1 MGFLR
6 SVMLDRHRIEIT
18 DEQERLLV
26 DDLRLIAEINKTMN
40 LTRITNEDD
49 AMVLHLEDSII
60 GLPYIN
66 AAPAGLYADLGTG
79 GGFPGIPLCILTE
92 RETLLVD
99 SVKKKVRALEPVAK
113 ELGISERLSTYGG
126 RIEDLAIDKPEEFA
140 VLTAR
145 ALSSLGALL
154 ELSSPLLKKSGRL
167 ICYKAQP
174 EKQELDTAFSIASQL
189 GFSLIS
195 DDIHELSNGST
206 RRIFVFEKVKPA
218 LIKLPRRI
226 GLAQRE
232 PLTADDFK
240 TRKNNRRK

>member
-6 SVMLDRHRIEIT
+6 SVMLDRHGIEIT

-26 DDLRLIAEINKTMN
+26 DDLRLISDINKTMN

-60 GLPYIN
+60 GLPYVN
-66 AAPAGLYADLGTG
+66 DAPEGLYADLGTG
-79 GGFPGIPLCILTE
+79 GGFPGIPLCILTK

-99 SVKKKVRALEPVAK
+99 SVKKKVRALEPVA
-113 ELGISERLSTYGG
+113 EQLGISEHLSTYGG
-126 RIEDLAIDKPEEFA
+126 RIEDLANDKPQAFS

-154 ELSSPLLKKSGRL
+154 ELSSPLLKKGGYL
-167 ICYKAQP
+167 VCYKAQP
-174 EKQELDTAFSIASQL
+174 EKQELDTAFAIMPHL
-189 GFSLIS
+189 GFELLN
-195 DDIHELSNGST
+195 DDVHELSNGST
-206 RRIFVFEKVKPA
+206 RRIFVFKKVKPA
-218 LIKLPRRI
+218 RIDLPRRI

-232 PLTADDFK
+232 PLTAKDFK
-240 TRKNNRRK
+240 PKKNNRRR